1 MTDETFL
8 QVLHWQ
14 WISGQLRWLVPR
26 KPMKCSSPGS
36 SPCEKTTTRLLCQKS
51 RKKWLSSSKL
61 LAPPIL
67 KRLAN
72 GFCCGITGNVLYF
85 FKSLEKF
92 VVKFALG
99 CNKTMFIS
107 LGTLFD
113 MHSVWGKKQKVRA
126 RSCGRTF
133 FGVWLNYE
141 KWGTKGKG
149 NWNTLK
155 ISTSVLDTF

>member
-36 SPCEKTTTRLLCQKS
+36 SPCEKTTTPLLCQKS

-113 MHSVWGKKQKVRA
+113 MHSVWGKNR
-126 RSCGRTF
+126 R
-133 FGVWLNYE
+133 YE
-141 KWGTKGKG
+141 KLWMDVFWGVTKLWKVGNKGKG
-149 NWNTLK
+149 KLGHSKN
-155 ISTSVLDTF
+155 